1 MMTLE
6 EIKEATAMLEWHTPT
21 VSHKTMA
28 KALASL
34 TEAYAEIERLKERLR
49 PFVCEHNTY
58 HDDPCHDTDGMS
70 QENVRV
76 DLHVDHL
83 APLDFGDGHIISF
96 GRCPE
101 YDEKIG
107 TRGRDGYHW
116 KCGCGKEGDA
126 EFTISQALIESQQ
139 HLPL

>member
-58 HDDPCHDTDGMS
+58 HDDPCHETDGMS

-76 DLHVDHL
+76 DLHVNHL
-83 APLDFGDGHIISF
+83 APLLALVRASKDSRWQRSGQVLHEM
-96 GRCPE
+96 PE
-101 YDEKIG
+101 ATPEMMREIEH
-107 TRGRDGYHW
+107 RLRL
-116 KCGCGKEGDA
+116 
-126 EFTISQALIESQQ
+126 SQIESGKAAVTIRKETK
-139 HLPL
+139 